1 MAHVSK
7 QAGFK
12 CSGVIRTKLSNST
25 AVLLKQVLHAQS
37 RVHSEMVASFHTFHF
52 PSKMLLEKTK
62 EIKSGENLVRN

>member
-7 QAGFK
+7 QVGFK

-25 AVLLKQVLHAQS
+25 AVLLKQVLHAQ

-62 EIKSGENLVRN
+62 EIKKSGENLVRN